1 MSTIQR
7 PFISRIELKDAV
19 SSKEL
24 VSFFLLT
31 VFWKNFQMVEFY
43 EVDIFTMKREEFG
56 SLNKGVYERRVHGRQ
71 KF

>member
-7 PFISRIELKDAV
+7 PFISRMELKVAI

-31 VFWKNFQMVEFY
+31 VLGENFQMVEFY
-43 EVDIFTMKREEFG
+43 EVDIFAMKREELG
-56 SLNKGVYERRVHGRQ
+56 I
-71 KF
+71 